1 MQGFLSIAEVD
12 TKGKAR
18 RIPVRADIRR
28 ALCFPGGSTLMV
40 SHIYQG
46 IAMSSADLPKSL
58 SDSLRPDAHERTG
71 VAKQRCKPSNAV
83 DEQTIEK
90 LNFQPEEFVTFAP
103 LGGENKFHCM
113 WNLGFLPSHATW
125 K

>member
-46 IAMSSADLPKSL
+46 SSTCSADRPKSCTL
-58 SDSLRPDAHERTG
+58 LKPDVPTSYELAKRTS
-71 VAKQRCKPSNAV
+71 VASQGCKVSNAI
-83 DEQTIEK
+83 DQQTIEN
-90 LNFQPEEFVTFAP
+90 LNFQPEEFVSLVH
-103 LGGENKFHCM
+103 LGGENKIHGM
-113 WNLGFLPSHATW
+113 HNLGFL
-125 K
+125 